1 MKYEYKITRVTATNN
16 IESEKSLNEFGM
28 DGYKVVAWA
37 PFNMDVVLVM
47 EKEVTRTSGKRQ
59 VTVEAPKE

>member
-1 MKYEYKITRVTATNN
+1 VTATNN
-16 IESEKSLNEFGM
+16 VESEKRLNEFGA

-37 PFNMDVVLVM
+37 PFNMDVVLILA
-47 EKEVTRTSGKRQ
+47 KEVTKTSGKRQ

>member
-1 MKYEYKITRVTATNN
+1 MMYEYRITRVTATNN
-16 IESEKSLNEFGM
+16 VESEKRLNEFGA

-37 PFNMDVVLVM
+37 PFNMDVVLILA
-47 EKEVTRTSGKRQ
+47 KEVAKTSGKRQ

>member
-28 DGYKVVAWA
+28 DVYKVVAWA
-37 PFNMDVVLVM
+37 PFNMDVVLVLM
-47 EKEVTRTSGKRQ
+47 KEVTQPPRARQ

>member
-37 PFNMDVVLVM
+37 PFNMDVVLVLM
-47 EKEVTRTSGKRQ
+47 KEVTQPPRARQ

>member
-1 MKYEYKITRVTATNN
+1 MFEFRITRITPNN
-16 IESEKSLNEFGM
+16 NVESEKRLNEFGA
-28 DGYKVVAWA
+28 DGYRVVAWA